1 MQPRVHQAR
10 SVRNNL
16 RSVHGCSRPT
26 SDGERCPWA
35 DLLFLLSPHPRF
47 TFFPRSRF
55 PRLFVPSFV
64 RWFRC
69 FVAAGFDDGDDDN
82 ERGGERGH
90 EARRRASSA
99 PTAWRM
105 LTSRGVA
112 RILASFSAFLWTCA
126 DAIGK
131 SLSRPVINVRI
142 MRGSTASGGIRGPD
156 KSPPSRQCNP
166 LLRTLTQP
174 IFDRDILYYLSFYTR
189 ARVYNHCTRVL
200 EYSYRSELG
209 FWLISLRAI
218 DERVAERKSRV
229 NA

>member
-69 FVAAGFDDGDDDN
+69 FVVRGIRRRRRRQRAWWRTRPRGTSKGELRTYSVKNVNKPWRCTDTGQFFCVSVNVCRCHRKVLKPSGNKCKDN
-82 ERGGERGH
+82 E
-90 EARRRASSA
+90 
-99 PTAWRM
+99 
-105 LTSRGVA
+105 
-112 RILASFSAFLWTCA
+112 
-126 DAIGK
+126 
-131 SLSRPVINVRI
+131 
-142 MRGSTASGGIRGPD
+142 
-156 KSPPSRQCNP
+156 
-166 LLRTLTQP
+166 
-174 IFDRDILYYLSFYTR
+174 
-189 ARVYNHCTRVL
+189 
-200 EYSYRSELG
+200 G
-209 FWLISLRAI
+209 FHGQWW
-218 DERVAERKSRV
+218 D
-229 NA
+229 

>member
-26 SDGERCPWA
+26 SRGEMSVSRSSFSSFSPSSFHI
-35 DLLFLLSPHPRF
+35 LSTLSLSP
-47 TFFPRSRF
+47 
-55 PRLFVPSFV
+55 FV

-156 KSPPSRQCNP
+156 KSPPSRQCNL

-189 ARVYNHCTRVL
+189 ARVQSLYTRSRILV
-200 EYSYRSELG
+200 
-209 FWLISLRAI
+209 SLRAWFLI
-218 DERVAERKSRV
+218 NFASRDWWTRGRKKKSC
-229 NA
+229 